1 MFVNL
6 PRAIPLLAFN
16 CNEPNIFFCS
26 LTLRSHNFLRI
37 QRSKTLKL
45 SLCRFMAKFCFPKVS
60 LWIKLRASFQWLYRV
75 LNLHLNNSLV
85 FNHRKELN
93 QSKVLYFNK
102 SFDFSW
108 LLRVCLSLY
117 NFWKPAKLTEISI
130 SINCV
135 WKKIDLSRR
144 QGIYLTQK
152 FRRSIREYKD
162 PLEVRLYFC
171 RFDVNDTQYLMILVR
186 SSNLG
191 GVYSI

>member
-1 MFVNL
+1 MSFYGEILFPKGFTVDQVKD
-6 PRAIPLLAFN
+6 
-16 CNEPNIFFCS
+16 FFPMIIS
-26 LTLRSHNFLRI
+26 SIDSSPKIILWYLTTEKNSTS
-37 QRSKTLKL
+37 Q
-45 SLCRFMAKFCFPKVS
+45 KFCISISRLIFHDCRP
-60 LWIKLRASFQWLYRV
+60 RR
-75 LNLHLNNSLV
+75 
-85 FNHRKELN
+85 
-93 QSKVLYFNK
+93 
-102 SFDFSW
+102 
-108 LLRVCLSLY
+108 SLY
-117 NFWKPAKLTEISI
+117 SFWKPAKLTEISI

>member
-6 PRAIPLLAFN
+6 PRAIPKLAFN

-37 QRSKTLKL
+37 QRIKKLKL

-135 WKKIDLSRR
+135 WKKSIFPEDKAFIWRKNFADQLGNIKTHWRY
-144 QGIYLTQK
+144 GFTFVVLT
-152 FRRSIREYKD
+152 
-162 PLEVRLYFC
+162 
-171 RFDVNDTQYLMILVR
+171 
-186 SSNLG
+186 
-191 GVYSI
+191 